1 MQNLRR
7 CLGTLAK
14 EYRTTVVPSPHSP
27 LAGGGESRAASTLH
41 PFPLPSSA
49 PRPFTASKWNAESYR
64 LRFTSTPL
72 CGHQNLR
79 TLHRGVVVDYDAKN
93 VRTTD
98 NSVAIAQ
105 KRSLSRQ
112 KNTNSYDSTPFS
124 RTAAHSR
131 ASLLKNSVLPGYH
144 PIVFTRA
151 FSIWKGERTREDDSR
166 TGRVDHTKEDYRV
179 ISRKFT

>member
-14 EYRTTVVPSPHSP
+14 KYRTTVVPSPHSP

-49 PRPFTASKWNAESYR
+49 QRPFTASKWNGESYR

-72 CGHQNLR
+72 CGHLNLR
-79 TLHRGVVVDYDAKN
+79 ALHRGVVVDYDAKN

-105 KRSLSRQ
+105 KRSLSRHP
-112 KNTNSYDSTPFS
+112 NTNSYDSTPFS

-166 TGRVDHTKEDYRV
+166 TGRDDHTKDDYCI
-179 ISRKFT
+179 ISSMAT